1 MNTKSNTAT
10 MGRFE
15 AGRDRHVARAPILGA
30 FALNAKVPQA
40 ALEGRGTA
48 AIAIVNQKSWRPSIP
63 SAAFDQLLGRPLRS
77 WTWRHRHVQ
86 NFSVDA
92 PDHKKTYSV
101 WNQIVRT
108 QKKSHAHIFDSCRF
122 RNSRHPGDGPRLW
135 RRLMYL
141 ATVLAETLNPNL
153 ASSA

>member
-1 MNTKSNTAT
+1 MRKRGGHRSQAQHSTICWAVHSAVGHGVTAT
-10 MGRFE
+10 CKISR
-15 AGRDRHVARAPILGA
+15 L
-30 FALNAKVPQA
+30 
-40 ALEGRGTA
+40 TC
-48 AIAIVNQKSWRPSIP
+48 
-63 SAAFDQLLGRPLRS
+63 
-77 WTWRHRHVQ
+77 WTT
-86 NFSVDA
+86 
-92 PDHKKTYSV
+92 KKTYSV